1 MFCLYW
7 SEICK
12 RPSRLMNTGAD
23 KAPAGGRRDRDGQRK
38 HAIGWRGG
46 MLLREKRREFVG
58 LACSGRQAEPLETDL
73 CKLREGIKHLGDRAV
88 VRKFGVQQ
96 VV

>member
-46 MLLREKRREFVG
+46 MLL
-58 LACSGRQAEPLETDL
+58 
-73 CKLREGIKHLGDRAV
+73 
-88 VRKFGVQQ
+88 
-96 VV
+96 